1 VTSWFTRVAS
11 NADIVSVLGQ
21 PKFKES
27 KKTEEK
33 SQGFDMK
40 AYKSL
45 YSSLENPHDS
55 LIQFWKQNAN
65 LQQGNS
71 AHLVTSNKSD
81 FESIQVA
88 HDSIAQFSS
97 QFPEEST
104 LSILYVL
111 KVSEDQFQLT
121 GMFIGEGKETPKV
134 FKTPEFSEQ
143 FSVKRLDWK
152 KNKKDVDNYLSTGL
166 GSKLNGKVV
175 SDKKLNF

>member
-1 VTSWFTRVAS
+1 
-11 NADIVSVLGQ
+11 
-21 PKFKES
+21 
-27 KKTEEK
+27 
-33 SQGFDMK
+33 MK
-40 AYKSL
+40 AYKTL
-45 YSSLENPHDS
+45 YTSLENPHDS

-71 AHLVTSNKSD
+71 AHLVNSNKTD
-81 FESIQVA
+81 FESVEAAQE
-88 HDSIAQFSS
+88 SISEFSS

-111 KVSEDQFQLT
+111 KSNENQYQLT
-121 GMFIGEGKETPKV
+121 GMFIVEGKETPKV

-152 KNKKDVDNYLSTGL
+152 KNKKDVDNYLSTSVP

-175 SDKKLNF
+175 SEKKLNF